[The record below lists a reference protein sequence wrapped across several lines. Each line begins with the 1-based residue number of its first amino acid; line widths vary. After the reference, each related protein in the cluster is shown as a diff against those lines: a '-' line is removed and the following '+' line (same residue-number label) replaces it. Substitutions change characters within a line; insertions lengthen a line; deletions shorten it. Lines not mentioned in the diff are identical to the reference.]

1 MVTLRNPEDLN
12 VLEERKRVTM
22 KSLLKP
28 AK

>member
-12 VLEERKRVTM
+12 VLEERNRVTM